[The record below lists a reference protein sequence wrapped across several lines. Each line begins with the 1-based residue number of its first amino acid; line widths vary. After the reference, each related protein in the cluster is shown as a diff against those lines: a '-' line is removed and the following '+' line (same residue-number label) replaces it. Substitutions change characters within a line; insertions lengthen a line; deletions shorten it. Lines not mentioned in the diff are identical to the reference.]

1 MSSFLHQARKM
12 AQVVER
18 ISARELA
25 VILKDPAKRNEIR
38 IVDVRDDDFRGGHIR
53 GAINLPEDNFQD
65 DDDVDNIV
73 EEFKNVPTVV
83 FHCMMSQVR
92 GPFCAKRFQSRVD
105 VVLEGAETK
114 PQVRILTGGFNLFG
128 RVRTQD

>member
-1 MSSFLHQARKM
+1 M

-83 FHCMMSQVR
+83 FHCMMR
-92 GPFCAKRFQSRVD
+92 Y
-105 VVLEGAETK
+105 
-114 PQVRILTGGFNLFG
+114 LTQP
-128 RVRTQD
+128 TQ

>member
-1 MSSFLHQARKM
+1 M

-83 FHCMMSQVR
+83 FHCMMSAWTILCQTIPVSCGCCPRRR
-92 GPFCAKRFQSRVD
+92 GNQATSSYPHWWLQPIWTRKNSR
-105 VVLEGAETK
+105 L
-114 PQVRILTGGFNLFG
+114 ILFY
-128 RVRTQD
+128 